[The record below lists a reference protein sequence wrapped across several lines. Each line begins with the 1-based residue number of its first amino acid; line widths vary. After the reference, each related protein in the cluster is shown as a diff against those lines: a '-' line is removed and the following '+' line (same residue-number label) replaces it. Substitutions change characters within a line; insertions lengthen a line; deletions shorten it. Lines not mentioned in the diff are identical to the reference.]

1 MYSFVVRN
9 VNEAYDTVVPYIL
22 SHGVNEQSR
31 NGQVLV
37 MPEPVAIC
45 YEKPKERVLFD
56 ANRDANPF
64 FHLMEAIWMLAGE
77 KAAAWPVKFNKQM
90 AEYANDDGEYDGAY
104 GYRWRRHF
112 GFDQIKYVAD
122 LLRKDPTTR
131 RAVIGMYDPR
141 TEDAGSKDIPCNSH
155 IYFMVRSGKLDMTVL
170 NRSNDA
176 VWGAFGANAV
186 HFSVL
191 LEVVAALAGL
201 PIGRYWQITNNL
213 HIYPDIPK
221 VWEAVNNL
229 RQQYLYQRGAVRPFP
244 LVSEPRV
251 FLTECE
257 HFLLDPTGP
266 HWVNP
271 FFYYVARPMYLSWQQ
286 YKRGDMEGARSWASQ
301 IEDSAWA
308 LACDE
313 WLRRRIK

>member
-22 SHGVNEQSR
+22 SHGVKEQSR
-31 NGQVLV
+31 NGEVLV

-56 ANRDANPF
+56 ASRDANPF

-104 GYRWRRHF
+104 GWRWRRHF

-122 LLRKDPTTR
+122 LLRKDPMTR

-141 TEDAGSKDIPCNSH
+141 QEKADSKDVPCNTQV
-155 IYFMVRSGKLDMTVL
+155 YFMVRQGRLDMTVT

-191 LEVVAALAGL
+191 LEVVASLAGL
-201 PIGRYWQITNNL
+201 PVGRYWQITNNL
-213 HIYPDIPK
+213 HIYTGIPK
-221 VWEAVNNL
+221 VWEAVNN
-229 RQQYLYQRGAVRPFP
+229 RKPRDLYSRMGTIPFP
-244 LVSEPRV
+244 LVGDADS
-251 FLTECE
+251 FLGECE
-257 HFLLDPTGP
+257 RFVEFPEATV
-266 HWVNP
+266 WQNT
-271 FFYYVARPMYLSWQQ
+271 FFYYVARPMYLSWRQ
-286 YKRGDMEGARSWASQ
+286 YKQEDIEGARSWAAQ
-301 IEDSAWA
+301 IEDGAWA